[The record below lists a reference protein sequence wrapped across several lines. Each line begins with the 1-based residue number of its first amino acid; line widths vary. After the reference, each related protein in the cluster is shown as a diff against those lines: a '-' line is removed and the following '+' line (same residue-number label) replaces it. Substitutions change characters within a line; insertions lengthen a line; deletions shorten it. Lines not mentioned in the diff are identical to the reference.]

1 MQIYESIT
9 DNFRHLVDGRGMGPV
24 RVVHRGEC
32 QLLPLTRHYSQIRM
46 AQMCIEYTYSALQ
59 SCEHHVSSIQTMNKI
74 RRESRALFVRIDLR
88 LQVRVANIDTLQ
100 GRNELFPL
108 NSPVGLDDREA
119 HWRRPND

>member
-1 MQIYESIT
+1 
-9 DNFRHLVDGRGMGPV
+9 
-24 RVVHRGEC
+24 
-32 QLLPLTRHYSQIRM
+32 M
-46 AQMCIEYTYSALQ
+46 AQTCIEYTYSALQ

-88 LQVRVANIDTLQ
+88 LQVRVADIDTLER
-100 GRNELFPL
+100 RNELFPL